1 MNKKSRSN
9 GTREPDDFKN
19 KKDRT
24 SSAKGYNA
32 KDDRLTVKEG
42 QLTYDDYATLPDD
55 AMRYEL
61 VAGTLEELEPSPSP
75 KHQFVSVHLLHK
87 MLQTCEA
94 NYVVLHAPLDVIL
107 SPHEVRQPDLVMIRR
122 DRLHILTKRGIEG
135 PPDLVVEILSPA
147 TAKRDKRDKLKSYAS
162 FAIPEYWIIDPE
174 NELLEQYVLPEQ
186 DAGQDAWQN
195 AEQNSKEDTAQ
206 DNEQGYT
213 LRDIYSG
220 EQPVRST
227 HIPCV
232 QFSVQHIMGDIPEL
246 PNA

>member
-1 MNKKSRSN
+1 MYKKNRSN
-9 GTREPDDFKN
+9 WTREPDDFRN

-24 SSAKGYNA
+24 SSAKGYDV

-61 VAGTLEELEPSPSP
+61 VAGTLEELGPSPSP

-122 DRLHILTKRGIEG
+122 DRLHIVTKRGIEG
-135 PPDLVVEILSPA
+135 SPDLVVEILSPA
-147 TAKRDKRDKLKSYAS
+147 TAKRDKHDKLKSYAS
-162 FAIPEYWIIDPE
+162 FAIPEYWIIDPQ

-186 DAGQDAWQN
+186 DAVQN
-195 AEQNSKEDTAQ
+195 AEQDAKEDMAQ

-213 LRDIYSG
+213 LHDIYTG

-232 QFSVQHIMGDIPEL
+232 QFSVQHIMGAIPEL